1 MMEIPPG
8 DLDLLAI
15 GEMVVDFISVEETYD
30 LRDAYTFRK
39 YQGGA
44 PANIARY
51 IAKLGGKSA
60 VIAKTGPGAFGQFLR
75 AELTRSGVLIDYLV
89 ADQRVQT
96 SVIFITRSKDVAD
109 SEAYRSGD
117 YRLEP
122 NEIDEDAIKRAKVV
136 HTSCFALSRQPCRS
150 AVESALQLAQQHGK
164 IISLDPNYNPA
175 VWPEYREAQEV
186 LQRLFAYATITKPSL
201 EDAAR
206 VFGPGNTPEAYI
218 EQFHT
223 WGPKTVVFTMGAD
236 GIILSE
242 AGQMTHIPARPVSVA
257 DATGAGDAFWAGFL
271 MALLDD
277 RPLEE
282 SVLFG
287 REIVERKLATVGP
300 LPERIDRAEIY
311 ARIRGDAGTTIRAD
325 QG

>member
-1 MMEIPPG
+1 MEIPPG

-51 IAKLGGKSA
+51 VAKLGGKSA
-60 VIAKTGPGAFGQFLR
+60 VIAKTGAGALGQFLKT
-75 AELTRSGVLIDYLV
+75 ELTRSGVFTDYLV

-122 NEIDEDAIKRAKVV
+122 KEIDEDAIKRSRVIHA
-136 HTSCFALSRQPCRS
+136 SCFALSRQPCRS
-150 AVESALQLAQQHGK
+150 AVERAFQLAQRYGR
-164 IISLDPNYNPA
+164 IVSLDPNYNPA
-175 VWPEYREAQEV
+175 IWPEYQEAQEV
-186 LQRLFAYATITKPSL
+186 LQRLFAYATISKPSL

-206 VFGPGNTPEAYI
+206 VFGPGKTPEAYI
-218 EQFHT
+218 ELFHA

-242 AGQMTHIPARPVSVA
+242 AGKMTHILARPVDVA

-271 MALLDD
+271 MALLDG
-277 RPLEE
+277 RPLKKC
-282 SVLFG
+282 VFFG

-300 LPERIDRAEIY
+300 LPERIDREEIY
-311 ARIRGDAGTTIRAD
+311 ARIRGDATTAIQRD
-325 QG
+325 QE